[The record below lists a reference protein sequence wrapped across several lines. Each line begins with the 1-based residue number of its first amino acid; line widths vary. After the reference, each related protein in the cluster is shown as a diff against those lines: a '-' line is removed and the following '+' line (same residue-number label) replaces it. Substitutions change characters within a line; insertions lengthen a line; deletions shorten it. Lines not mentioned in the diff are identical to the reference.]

1 MTNILKICKLI
12 AVTVLFIFTA
22 YSCEKEIDVDLRTVP
37 PRIVIEGMVPQNTL
51 AMVRV
56 SQTLDFSDNS
66 GYPFLKGAIVKISD
80 DAGNSEILEQDNT
93 GWYVAQELK
102 GEEGRTYSLS
112 VNYEGKEYT
121 ATSRMPKQVKIDS
134 LTITK
139 ILAMDYGLPV
149 VHFTD
154 PVGKENE
161 YYRCLV
167 YINGKQRADV
177 GEIVIN
183 TENSDGSDMHMPLTV
198 FSSNDDVDPIQQNDE
213 LLIEFQSV
221 DKPSYTFFE
230 NLSQAENSLNNP
242 TTNIRG
248 GALGIFSAYSYDRMS
263 IIAKWEE

>member
-1 MTNILKICKLI
+1 MTNIFKICKLTAAI
-12 AVTVLFIFTA
+12 LFFIFTA
-22 YSCEKEIDVDLRTVP
+22 YSCEKEIDVDLRSVP
-37 PRIVIEGMVPQNTL
+37 SRIVIEGMVPQNTL

-56 SQTLDFSDNS
+56 SQTLDFGNNE

-80 DAGNSEILEQDNT
+80 NVGNTEILTQDNT
-93 GWYVAQELK
+93 GWYVAQNLK

-121 ATSRMPKQVKIDS
+121 ATSRMPKQVKLDS

-139 ILAMDYGLPV
+139 ILAMDYGLPM

-167 YINGKQRADV
+167 FINGKQRADV
-177 GEIVIN
+177 GEIVLN
-183 TENSDGSDMHMPLTV
+183 TENTDGSPMHMPLTV
-198 FSSNDDVDPIQQNDE
+198 FSSNDDVDPIVQDDE
-213 LLIEFQSV
+213 LLVEFQSV

-230 NLSQAENSLNNP
+230 NLSQSENSLNNP
-242 TTNIRG
+242 TTNIKG
-248 GALGIFSAYSYDRMS
+248 GALGVFSAYSFDRKS